1 MSEAVNQEPK
11 YHHLIAGQIL
21 LTEGNNPNLN
31 SVPLNGVITTKE
43 PLIGVHDIGRA
54 QQMLQMLFFKKLPES
69 VVPTI
74 NVVDVV
80 ILSLTNLGYM
90 TDERFL
96 QKPDGVAV
104 QERETK
110 PTMELVVDNTTQPEP
125 ANDSETK
132 PE

>member
-1 MSEAVNQEPK
+1 MSEATNQEAK
-11 YHHLIAGQIL
+11 YHHLVAGQIL
-21 LTEGNNPNLN
+21 LTEGNNPSLN
-31 SVPLNGVITTKE
+31 SVPLNCVITTKE
-43 PLIGVHDIGRA
+43 PIIGVHDIGRA

-96 QKPDGVAV
+96 QKPEGVAV

-110 PTMELVVDNTTQPEP
+110 PTMELVVNNTAQPEP

>member
-1 MSEAVNQEPK
+1 MSEATNQEAK
-11 YHHLIAGQIL
+11 YHHLVAGQIL
-21 LTEGNNPNLN
+21 LTEGNNPSLN
-31 SVPLNGVITTKE
+31 SVPLNCVITTKE
-43 PLIGVHDIGRA
+43 PIIGVHDIGRA
-54 QQMLQMLFFKKLPES
+54 QQTLQMLFFKKLPES

-96 QKPDGVAV
+96 QKPEGVAV

-110 PTMELVVDNTTQPEP
+110 PTMELVVNNTAQPEP